1 MKTQLL
7 LPAAGT
13 GERLGRDVPKALVEV
28 AGKPLLVWT
37 LTRFAPLGLV
47 DGAVIVVPRPH
58 QGRFAEVLGEAFPG
72 RRFEL
77 TPGGP
82 ARQDSVANGLG
93 ALDSDTEVVVIHD
106 AARPFVSP
114 ESVRASIEAAAAY
127 GAATVALPCVDTILE
142 ADRDECLAATPDRG
156 KLWACQTPQTFRVGV
171 IRRAHERAAL
181 GARNAT
187 RARHTTGVTDDAT
200 LVREMGERVKLV
212 MGTRLNFK
220 VTTPQ
225 DLELAEACLNTPGM
239 GIAQG
244 GCGLR
249 QAL

>member
-1 MKTQLL
+1 M
-7 LPAAGT
+7 
-13 GERLGRDVPKALVEV
+13 GRDLPKALVEV

-58 QGRFAEVLGEAFPG
+58 QGRFAEVLAVAFPG
-72 RRFEL
+72 RHFHL

-82 ARQDSVANGLG
+82 ARQDSVVNGLG

-114 ESVRASIEAAAAY
+114 VSVRASIEAAADC

-142 ADRDECLAATPDRG
+142 GDQDAWLAATPDRG
-156 KLWACQTPQTFRVGV
+156 KLWTCQTPQTFRVGV
-171 IRRAHERAAL
+171 IRRAHEGAAL
-181 GARNAT
+181 GPGNPTCAH
-187 RARHTTGVTDDAT
+187 HTAAVTDDAT
-200 LVREMGERVKLV
+200 LVRQMGERVKLV

-239 GIAQG
+239 GVAPG
-244 GCGLR
+244 GRGLT
-249 QAL
+249 QPL

>member
-1 MKTQLL
+1 MKSQLL
-7 LPAAGT
+7 LPAAGS
-13 GERLGRDVPKALVEV
+13 GKRLGRNLPKALVEV

-37 LTRFAPLGLV
+37 LGRFAPLDLV

-72 RRFEL
+72 GRFEL

-82 ARQDSVANGLG
+82 VRRDSVANGLG

-114 ESVRASIEAAAAY
+114 LSVRACIEAAAEC

-142 ADRDECLAATPDRG
+142 GDRDGWLAATPDRG
-156 KLWACQTPQTFRVGV
+156 KLWACQTPQSFRVGV
-171 IRRAHERAAL
+171 IRTAHERAAL
-181 GARNAT
+181 DAGSAAE
-187 RARHTTGVTDDAT
+187 VTDDAT
-200 LVREMGERVKLV
+200 LVRQMGERVKLV
-212 MGTRLNFK
+212 MGTRFNFK

-225 DLELAEACLNTPGM
+225 DLELAEACLDTPGM
-239 GIAQG
+239 GVV
-244 GCGLR
+244 
-249 QAL
+249 